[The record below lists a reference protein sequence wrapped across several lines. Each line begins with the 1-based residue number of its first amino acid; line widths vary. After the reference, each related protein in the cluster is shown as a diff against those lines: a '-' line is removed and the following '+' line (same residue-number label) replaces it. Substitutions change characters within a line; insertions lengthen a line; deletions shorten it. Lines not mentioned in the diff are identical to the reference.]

1 MFYRVVVIF
10 PDTNSLAEFVEW
22 LESSGEIFG
31 NEYTFVGNLT
41 AEQIKGARNFG
52 GYVRAAREL
61 E

>member
-10 PDTNSLAEFVEW
+10 PDTNSLADFVEW
-22 LESSGEIFG
+22 LESAGEVHG

-41 AEQIKGARNFG
+41 AAQIKGARDFG
-52 GYVRAAREL
+52 AYVRAAREL